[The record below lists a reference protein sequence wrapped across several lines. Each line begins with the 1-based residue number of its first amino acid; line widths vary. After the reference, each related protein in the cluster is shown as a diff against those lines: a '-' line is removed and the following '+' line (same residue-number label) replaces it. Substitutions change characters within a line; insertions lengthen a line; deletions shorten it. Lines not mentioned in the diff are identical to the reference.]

1 MMKQAGLLHNTR
13 QSFCCFHKTCV
24 DKLSENFYDVSTKGK
39 E

>member
-1 MMKQAGLLHNTR
+1 MKKQAGLLHDMR
-13 QSFCCFHKTCV
+13 QSLYCFHKTCV